1 MLGMKYVFERQ
12 RIENWILLQADDIL
26 SWIQF
31 LNNRHIKILLAHKNQ
46 LNNPPAYEVLGTC
59 K

>member
-1 MLGMKYVFERQ
+1 MKDVFERQ
-12 RIENWILLQADDIL
+12 RIENRILLQVDDIF

-31 LNNRHIKILLAHKNQ
+31 LNNRHVKILLAYKNQ
-46 LNNPPAYEVLGTC
+46 LNNPPAFEVSEIC